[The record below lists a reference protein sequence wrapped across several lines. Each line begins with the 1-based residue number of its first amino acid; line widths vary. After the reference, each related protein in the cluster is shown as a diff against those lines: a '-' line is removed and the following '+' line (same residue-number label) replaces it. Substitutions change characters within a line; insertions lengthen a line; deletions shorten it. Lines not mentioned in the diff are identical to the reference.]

1 MNNYVSTEK
10 SLKKWLKSKIKITMA
25 TVVGFLIAGTVT
37 MGAEVSTETYVVD
50 KDNKGVDSINV
61 NVKGSNETIGTANGL
76 YGIKSRDGAEGIFR
90 GEQLEIKVTNTG
102 NGYAIGAGSC
112 VVPGGANTEK
122 TNSKINLGNRDTRNI
137 NIDVDNKGWGVGL
150 LAYRSSGV
158 NVNNPAS
165 DASVVVDGENL
176 VINVY
181 SETEATGIHVQNGT
195 TGSEGNASDH
205 PVEVIIKS
213 KNTIVNAET
222 ATGENE
228 VGLTVLSQ
236 GKLEVEGDLEVN
248 AKTALV
254 TRGGSLT
261 KINADGKHTVKLDG
275 DIDFNYDYNTSKT
288 TVDADVTLNL
298 SNAES
303 YLNGKISVTGDFSQE
318 DDAKKLEVNSM
329 KLGLSNGGTWNVTGD
344 SFVNELTLDGG
355 VINILKTE
363 ETGVST
369 LAEGISN
376 EYYQGKNDGTTTL
389 NIGNLTGKGGTVT
402 VESAITDDKQL
413 EVQEVVLNVEDTEGS
428 NKPNLDLGLSGVNTD
443 DLAENNISA
452 EKALGELKNKVTGT
466 GAENIDQT
474 LFVDGGTLTG
484 KVTAE
489 LDSTGN
495 ITNIQQAK
503 ETPTTAAI
511 RDLTAINYLSWKQEM
526 SSLSQRMGELRDS
539 SAEHGVWARV
549 YGGKVENGSQY
560 DNEYQTYQVGYDKK
574 YTVDNGRVYLGYL
587 VSYTDGETDY
597 SYGTG
602 ENYSVGAGIYATW
615 MNNNGHY
622 VDVLYKVSRLNN
634 KFDMKDV
641 EDVKGDYD
649 TYGISLSAEYGKR
662 FDITE
667 KWFAEPSVGMHLGRL
682 GDETYTT
689 DGGIEISQDSIYTA
703 EGRVG
708 AAVGYKFSDKGNIY
722 ARTHVVKEFAGEV
735 DTEYE
740 RNGAYNST
748 SEDFGDTWFEFGVG
762 ANYRFTEN
770 MNVYADIEKT
780 GDSTVDTKWQAN
792 LGFRYEF

>member
-1 MNNYVSTEK
+1 MGKNYVEN
-10 SLKKWLKSKIKITMA
+10 SLKRFLKKKVKITMGFVVA
-25 TVVGFLIAGTVT
+25 FMITGSVGFADTIKEAVVAGGNKIPINDKNFDIEVNAN
-37 MGAEVSTETYVVD
+37 MGGLTYSLASVSKGKIDISSEEINIKSSSDAKFIYGGLAQGGGILNIGNDKTRNIFISASGGNNSEYVLGLNLD
-50 KDNKGVDSINV
+50 KGVYQEDGINKPSGGFINV
-61 NVKGSNETIGTANGL
+61 TGKNVVIHADAANEGTLVAGVYCITAGIG
-76 YGIKSRDGAEGIFR
+76 
-90 GEQLEIKVTNTG
+90 
-102 NGYAIGAGSC
+102 
-112 VVPGGANTEK
+112 EK
-122 TNSKINLGNRDTRNI
+122 DTYNSKINFNTENLEIKATGGNSAGI
-137 NIDVDNKGWGVGL
+137 IAWSKGEVLMNKGNITITADDVIHTRWAKVHINENNNSQNIIKLNGNIKFQ
-150 LAYRSSGV
+150 YSGE
-158 NVNNPAS
+158 S
-165 DASVVVDGENL
+165 
-176 VINVY
+176 
-181 SETEATGIHVQNGT
+181 GT
-195 TGSEGNASDH
+195 TVNSD
-205 PVEVIIKS
+205 VI
-213 KNTIVNAET
+213 V
-222 ATGENE
+222 
-228 VGLTVLSQ
+228 
-236 GKLEVEGDLEVN
+236 
-248 AKTALV
+248 
-254 TRGGSLT
+254 
-261 KINADGKHTVKLDG
+261 
-275 DIDFNYDYNTSKT
+275 Y
-288 TVDADVTLNL
+288 L
-298 SNAES
+298 SNPES
-303 YLNGKISVTGDFSQE
+303 KFTGKIYTEIVKEELNELSE
-318 DDAKKLEVNSM
+318 DELKYKNM
-329 KLGLSNGGTWNVTGD
+329 KLGLFNGGTWNVTGD
-344 SFVNELTLDGG
+344 SLVNDLTLDGG
-355 VINILKTE
+355 VINILQTK
-363 ETGVST
+363 ETGQDVET
-369 LAEGISN
+369 G
-376 EYYQGKNDGTTTL
+376 DGL
-389 NIGNLTGKGGTVT
+389 EDYLGR
-402 VESAITDDKQL
+402 DDSKT
-413 EVQEVVLNVEDTEGS
+413 VLNVD
-428 NKPNLDLGLSGVNTD
+428 NLSGKGAVNFEAKVSKEGIEVAEGNLRVRSEVGVAKGTALKVGLLGVNAD
-443 DLAENNISA
+443 DLAANDIVA
-452 EKALGELKNKVTGT
+452 KDALNKLVGKVTGD
-466 GAENIDQT
+466 GVDNITQT
-474 LFVDGGTLTG
+474 AVIERGTLTG
-484 KVTAE
+484 EITAE
-489 LDSTGN
+489 LNKDGF
-495 ITNIQQAK
+495 TNMKQAQD
-503 ETPTTAAI
+503 TPTAKLLK
-511 RDLTAINYLSWKQEM
+511 DLTAINYLSWKQEM

-762 ANYRFTEN
+762 VNYRFTEN
-770 MNVYADIEKT
+770 MNVYADIERT
-780 GDSTVDTKWQAN
+780 GDSTVETKWQGN